1 MKDIEQTIFWALLIV
16 GVASIAVI
24 GIEQSRKVDQLT
36 SQIREMRQSME
47 DAGYVPREPKIG
59 VER

>member
-1 MKDIEQTIFWALLIV
+1 MKDIELTIFGALLII
-16 GVASIAVI
+16 GVAAVVVIAT
-24 GIEQSRKVDQLT
+24 EQTRKMDFL
-36 SQIREMRQSME
+36 SAQIREMRQSME

>member
-1 MKDIEQTIFWALLIV
+1 MKEIEQTIFWILLII
-16 GVASIAVI
+16 GVAAVVVI
-24 GIEQSRKVDQLT
+24 GVEQTRKTDLL
-36 SQIREMRQSME
+36 SAQIREMRQSME